1 MASTQAQ
8 SLSKEAQD
16 IQARVEEALRQ
27 NGSAS
32 ITDVVWLMLAFAKSN
47 AHMAAV
53 LDQLCTPVNK
63 ARWQVTFWDELTKW
77 GARAIIALVL
87 YWVWAAIQGGWT
99 P

>member
-1 MASTQAQ
+1 MPTMQT
-8 SLSKEAQD
+8 LTKEAQA
-16 IQARVEEALRQ
+16 IREQVEEALRK

-32 ITDVVWLMLAFAKSN
+32 LTDIVWLMLSFSKSN
-47 AHMAAV
+47 EHMAAV
-53 LDQLCTPVNK
+53 LDRLCEPVSK